1 MAGTQPGHSPT
12 TNTRAGSASTPPAKP
27 RTLDARRA
35 RGRTSTAPPAE
46 TGLHPS
52 TTPTPTTCTYH
63 VAMVA
68 DAVDAA
74 LREAQALLGTGQ
86 APTPR
91 PLQITTANPAG
102 VASWRGIAS
111 DRATATSAQLAA
123 DIQQLRNTHL
133 RAAAAIEHANAV
145 VADARHQLAAIQAEW
160 EHDKAVLSPIANTPA
175 GHAALLAAGALRI
188 DEAGALVVGLASQL
202 ATLAQ
207 EVLALTS
214 ELPTTPEA
222 DDGIQLIDH
231 TVPQAPPPD
240 PDKPPTGTEI
250 AEVLH
255 QLPIGNRPH
264 IREVRTPEDLQN
276 LWEWAIQGGT
286 QIPDGYGQPSKG
298 TRYQLPDGT
307 TIGQRPVAGSNNLPA
322 LDFTIPGQDYTKV
335 HINPRGGVPDMP
347 TPATPPDPTWGTYI
361 PPEELINSDNPAL
374 RILGQMILD
383 QLGPNNPRGHG

>member
-1 MAGTQPGHSPT
+1 
-12 TNTRAGSASTPPAKP
+12 
-27 RTLDARRA
+27 
-35 RGRTSTAPPAE
+35 
-46 TGLHPS
+46 
-52 TTPTPTTCTYH
+52 
-63 VAMVA
+63 MVA

-74 LREAQALLGTGQ
+74 LREAHTLLGTGH
-86 APTPR
+86 APTP
-91 PLQITTANPAG
+91 PPFHIPTTSPTS
-102 VASWRGIAS
+102 VAPWRGNAS

-123 DIQQLRNTHL
+123 DLQQLRSTHL
-133 RAAAAIEHANAV
+133 SAATAIAHANAV
-145 VADARHQLAAIQAEW
+145 VADARHQLAAIQTEW
-160 EHDKAVLSPIANTPA
+160 EHDKAVFSPIANTPA

-188 DEAGALVVGLASQL
+188 DEAGALVADTASQL
-202 ATLAQ
+202 TTLAQ
-207 EVLALTS
+207 EVSALTS

-222 DDGIQLIDH
+222 AEDSIQLVDH

-240 PDKPPTGTEI
+240 PDQPPTGTEI

-264 IREVRTPEDLQN
+264 IREVRTPEDLRN

-286 QIPDGYGQPSKG
+286 EIPDGYGQPGKG
-298 TRYQLPDGT
+298 TRFQLPDGT

-335 HINPRGGVPDMP
+335 HINPRGGVPDIP
-347 TPATPPDPTWGTYI
+347 TPATQPDPTWGTYI

-383 QLGPNNPRGHG
+383 QLGPNNPRGHA